1 MAKDKRSGSGRRK
14 TSGSTRQEMT
24 TEVRGGRWSC
34 YPVFVA
40 NEMEGGRRSGLVANE
55 MECGRRSGRKLFLLS
70 CVAAGLEGARH
81 GFGQLFVEAGMD
93 GSQGHGVQVIVLVA
107 GGNEVGRLRG
117 AKLLL
122 LVATGT
128 KNTAV
133 TTNR

>member
-1 MAKDKRSGSGRRK
+1 
-14 TSGSTRQEMT
+14 MT

-55 MECGRRSGRKLFLLS
+55 MECGRRNERKLFLLS

>member
-1 MAKDKRSGSGRRK
+1 
-14 TSGSTRQEMT
+14 MT
-24 TEVRGGRWSC
+24 TEAEGRALELLPRLRGERDGGR
-34 YPVFVA
+34 PA
-40 NEMEGGRRSGLVANE
+40 QRPLLIEMEGGRHSD
-55 MECGRRSGRKLFLLS
+55 RKLFLLS

-93 GSQGHGVQVIVLVA
+93 GSQGHGVQVILLVA

>member
-1 MAKDKRSGSGRRK
+1 MAKDKRSGNGRRK

-40 NEMEGGRRSGLVANE
+40 NEMEGGRGIGLVANE

-81 GFGQLFVEAGMD
+81 GFGQLD